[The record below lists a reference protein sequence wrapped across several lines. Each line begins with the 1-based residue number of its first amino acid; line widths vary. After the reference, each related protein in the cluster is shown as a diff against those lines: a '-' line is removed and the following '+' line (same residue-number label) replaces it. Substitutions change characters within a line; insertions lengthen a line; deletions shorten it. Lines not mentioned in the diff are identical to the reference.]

1 MRVHPC
7 LYENMHRDGIL
18 KEGQCRCM
26 VTFDYVNSDFKPAII
41 ISKLLPSIWDK
52 RRAYKKVIDFLH
64 MKETNIATKKN
75 RIGYFD

>member
-1 MRVHPC
+1 
-7 LYENMHRDGIL
+7 
-18 KEGQCRCM
+18 M
-26 VTFDYVNSDFKPAII
+26 VTFDYVNTDFKPAII